1 MKLAV
6 LSETRFCRAGDG
18 SVWANASPY
27 EFWTR
32 YLDEFDEVAIV
43 GREERVP
50 EPGRGM
56 VRVDG
61 PRVGLRGVPHYV
73 GARDLILRW
82 PAVRTAV
89 RPLASEQN
97 ALILRL
103 GSVLALGVE
112 RPLLK
117 SRRPYGVEVV
127 GDPWDTFAPGVVD
140 IPMRP
145 VIRRLL
151 TRSQQRLCAAAAGAA
166 YVTERSLQQRYP
178 CARTQ
183 WSVSDVELLG
193 PPPFTAHYSSI
204 ELSGSDIAAR
214 PRTWAPGAVPRLIT
228 VGSLAQ
234 RYKGVDVLIRA
245 LRELR
250 DRGRCCELIVIGEG
264 RYLGELRRLAID
276 LGVEAHFTS
285 QLKRAEVMAQLD
297 RADLFVLAS
306 RTEGLPRALLEAMA
320 RGLPCVATRVGG
332 IPELLAAGVL
342 CDSGSVT
349 QLVARIAAILDGT
362 VDANDQAARNLR
374 RAGDF
379 RSELLRSRRRD
390 FYRGVRVV
398 TELWRSAEVA
408 A

>member
-1 MKLAV
+1 MKVAV
-6 LSETRFCRAGDG
+6 LSEVRFCRAGDG

-32 YLDEFDEVAIV
+32 YLDEFGEVAIV
-43 GREERVP
+43 GREERVV
-50 EPGRGM
+50 EPSPGM

-61 PRVGLRGVPHYV
+61 PLVGLRGVPHYV

-82 PAVRTAV
+82 PAVRAAV
-89 RPLASEQN
+89 RPLAWEHD

-103 GSVLALGVE
+103 GSMLALGVE
-112 RPLLK
+112 RSLLK

-127 GDPWDTFAPGVVD
+127 GDPWDTFAPGVVN
-140 IPMRP
+140 IPMRS
-145 VIRRLL
+145 VIRRVL
-151 TRSQQRLCAAAAGAA
+151 TRSQQRLCAAASGAA
-166 YVTERSLQQRYP
+166 YVTERTLQQRYP

-183 WSVSDVELLG
+183 WAVSDVELLG

-204 ELSGSDIAAR
+204 ELSCSDIAAQ
-214 PRTWAPGAVPRLIT
+214 PRTWAPGAVPRLVT

-234 RYKGVDVLIRA
+234 RYKGIDVLIRA
-245 LRELR
+245 LRELG
-250 DRGRCCELIVIGEG
+250 DRGRRCELVVIGEG
-264 RYLGELRRLAID
+264 RYRGELQQLATE
-276 LGVEAHFTS
+276 LGVDTHFTS
-285 QLKRAEVMAQLD
+285 QLKRAEVMTQLD

-332 IPELLAAGVL
+332 IPELLDDDVL
-342 CDSGSVT
+342 CDGGSVA
-349 QLVARIAAILDGT
+349 QLVDRIGAILNGT
-362 VDANDQAARNLR
+362 VDANDQAARNLK
-374 RAGDF
+374 RASDF
-379 RSELLRSRRRD
+379 RSEVLRGRRRD

-398 TELWRSAEVA
+398 TELWRGAEVA

>member
-1 MKLAV
+1 MKVAV
-6 LSETRFCRAGDG
+6 LSETRFCRVADG

-43 GREERVP
+43 GREERVA
-50 EPGRGM
+50 EPSPGM

-61 PRVGLRGVPHYV
+61 PQVGLRGVPHYV
-73 GARDLILRW
+73 GARDLLLRW

-89 RPLASEQN
+89 RPLAWEQN

-103 GSVLALGVE
+103 GSMLALGVE

-145 VIRRLL
+145 VIRRVL

-183 WSVSDVELLG
+183 WAVSDVELLG

-204 ELSGSDIAAR
+204 ELNCSDIASQ
-214 PRTWAPGAVPRLIT
+214 PRTWTPGTVPRLVT

-234 RYKGVDVLIRA
+234 RYKGIDILIRA
-245 LRELR
+245 LRELG
-250 DRGRCCELIVIGEG
+250 DRGRRCQLVVVGEG
-264 RYLGELRRLAID
+264 RYRAELQQLADD
-276 LGVEAHFTS
+276 LAVEAHFTS
-285 QLKRAEVMAQLD
+285 QLKRAEVITQLD

-332 IPELLAAGVL
+332 IPELLAADVL
-342 CDSGSVT
+342 CDGGSVA
-349 QLVARIAAILDGT
+349 QLVDRIGAILDGT
-362 VDANDQAARNLR
+362 VDANHQAARNLR

-379 RSELLRSRRRD
+379 RSEVLRDRRRD

-398 TELWRSAEVA
+398 TELWRSAEA
-408 A
+408 AA

>member
-1 MKLAV
+1 
-6 LSETRFCRAGDG
+6 
-18 SVWANASPY
+18 
-27 EFWTR
+27 
-32 YLDEFDEVAIV
+32 
-43 GREERVP
+43 
-50 EPGRGM
+50 
-56 VRVDG
+56 
-61 PRVGLRGVPHYV
+61 V
-73 GARDLILRW
+73 GARDLLLRW

-89 RPLASEQN
+89 RPLAWEQN

-103 GSVLALGVE
+103 GSMLALGVE

-145 VIRRLL
+145 VIRRVL

-183 WSVSDVELLG
+183 WAVSDVELLG

-204 ELSGSDIAAR
+204 ELNCSDIASQ
-214 PRTWAPGAVPRLIT
+214 PRTWTPGTVPRLVT

-234 RYKGVDVLIRA
+234 RYKGIDILIRA
-245 LRELR
+245 LRELG
-250 DRGRCCELIVIGEG
+250 DRGRRCQLVVVGEG
-264 RYLGELRRLAID
+264 RYRAELQQLADD
-276 LGVEAHFTS
+276 LAVEAHFTS
-285 QLKRAEVMAQLD
+285 QLKRAEVITQLD

-332 IPELLAAGVL
+332 IPELLAADVL
-342 CDSGSVT
+342 CDGGSVA
-349 QLVARIAAILDGT
+349 QLVDRIGAILDGT
-362 VDANDQAARNLR
+362 VDANHQAARNLR

-379 RSELLRSRRRD
+379 RSEVLRDRRRD

-398 TELWRSAEVA
+398 TELWRSAEA
-408 A
+408 AA

>member
-1 MKLAV
+1 MKVAV
-6 LSETRFCRAGDG
+6 LSETRFCRTGDG

-43 GREERVP
+43 GREERVA
-50 EPGRGM
+50 EPGPGM

-61 PRVGLRGVPHYV
+61 PRVRLRRVPHYA
-73 GARDLILRW
+73 GARDLVFRW

-89 RPLASEQN
+89 RPLAWEHN

-103 GSVLALGVE
+103 GSILALGIE
-112 RPLLK
+112 RSLLK

-127 GDPWDTFAPGVVD
+127 GDPWNTFAPGVVD
-140 IPMRP
+140 VPMRS
-145 VIRRLL
+145 VIRRVL

-166 YVTERSLQQRYP
+166 YVTERTLQQRYP
-178 CARTQ
+178 CGR
-183 WSVSDVELLG
+183 SPRGVSNGERPD

-204 ELSGSDIAAR
+204 ELSCSEIASR
-214 PRTWAPGAVPRLIT
+214 PRRWAPGAVPCLIT

-234 RYKGVDVLIRA
+234 RYKGIDVLIRA
-245 LRELR
+245 LRELS
-250 DRGRCCELIVIGEG
+250 DRGRRCQLVVIGEG
-264 RYLGELRRLAID
+264 RYRAELQQLAND
-276 LGVEAHFTS
+276 LRVETHFTS
-285 QLKRAEVMAQLD
+285 QLERAALIARLD

-332 IPELLAAGVL
+332 IPELLDEAVL
-342 CDSGSVT
+342 CDGGSVT
-349 QLVARIAAILDGT
+349 QLVERVGAVLDGA
-362 VDANDQAARNLR
+362 VDANEQAARNLAR
-374 RAGDF
+374 VGDF
-379 RSELLRSRRRD
+379 SSDVLRGRRRD
-390 FYRGVRVV
+390 FYRRVRLV
-398 TELWRSAEVA
+398 TELWRGRVA

>member
-1 MKLAV
+1 MKVAV
-6 LSETRFCRAGDG
+6 LSEVRFCRVGDG

-27 EFWTR
+27 PFWTR

-43 GREERVP
+43 GREERAA
-50 EPGRGM
+50 EPGPGM

-61 PRVGLRGVPHYV
+61 PLVTLRGVPHYV

-82 PAVRTAV
+82 PAVRNAV
-89 RPLASEQN
+89 RPLVWEQD

-103 GSVLALGVE
+103 GSLLALGVE
-112 RPLLK
+112 RSLLK

-127 GDPWDTFAPGVVD
+127 GDPWDTFAPGVVNV
-140 IPMRP
+140 PLRP
-145 VIRRLL
+145 LIRHVL

-166 YVTERSLQQRYP
+166 YVTERTLQQRYP

-183 WSVSDVELLG
+183 WAVSDVELSSA
-193 PPPFTAHYSSI
+193 FTAHYSSI
-204 ELSGSDIAAR
+204 ELSCSEIAAQ
-214 PRTWAPGAVPRLIT
+214 PRTWAPGAVPRLVT

-234 RYKGVDVLIRA
+234 RYKGIDVLIRA
-245 LRELR
+245 VRELR
-250 DRGRCCELIVIGEG
+250 DRGRRCELVVIGEG
-264 RYLGELRRLAID
+264 RYRGELQQLATE
-276 LGVEAHFTS
+276 LGVATHFTS
-285 QLKRAEVMAQLD
+285 QLKWAEVMTQLD

-332 IPELLAAGVL
+332 IPELLDDDVL
-342 CDSGSVT
+342 CEGGWVA
-349 QLVARIAAILDGT
+349 QLVDRIGAVLHGT
-362 VDANDQAARNLR
+362 VDANDQAARNLK
-374 RAGDF
+374 RASDF
-379 RSELLRSRRRD
+379 RSEVLRGRRRD

-398 TELWRSAEVA
+398 TELWRGAEVA

>member
-1 MKLAV
+1 MRVAV
-6 LSETRFCRAGDG
+6 LSETRFCRVEDG

-43 GREERVP
+43 GREERVT
-50 EPGRGM
+50 EPRPGM

-61 PRVGLRGVPHYV
+61 PQVGLRGVPHYV
-73 GARDLILRW
+73 GARDLLLRW

-89 RPLASEQN
+89 RPLAWEQN

-103 GSVLALGVE
+103 GSMLALGVE

-145 VIRRLL
+145 VIRRVL

-183 WSVSDVELLG
+183 WAVSDVELLG

-204 ELSGSDIAAR
+204 ELNCSDIASQ
-214 PRTWAPGAVPRLIT
+214 PRTWTPGTVPRLVT

-234 RYKGVDVLIRA
+234 RYKGIDILIRA
-245 LRELR
+245 LRELG
-250 DRGRCCELIVIGEG
+250 DRGRRCQLVVVGEG
-264 RYLGELRRLAID
+264 RYRAELQQLADD
-276 LGVEAHFTS
+276 LAVETNFTS
-285 QLKRAEVMAQLD
+285 QLKRAEVITQLD

-332 IPELLAAGVL
+332 IPELLAADVL
-342 CDSGSVT
+342 CDGGSVA
-349 QLVARIAAILDGT
+349 QLVDRIGAILDGA

-379 RSELLRSRRRD
+379 RSEVLRDRRRD

-398 TELWRSAEVA
+398 TELWRSAEA
-408 A
+408 AA